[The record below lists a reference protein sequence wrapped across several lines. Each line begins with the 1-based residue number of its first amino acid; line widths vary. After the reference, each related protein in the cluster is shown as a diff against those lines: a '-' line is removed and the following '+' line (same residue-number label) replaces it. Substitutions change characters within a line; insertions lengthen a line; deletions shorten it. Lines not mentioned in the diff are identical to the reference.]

1 MSLFLLDTDHLTL
14 CQMGHPQLLQNIVGH
29 LTDQLAISVITVEE
43 QLAGWQGALRQAK
56 DDARREQIYERMAL
70 TVEALAGWR
79 VLALTRAALSRH
91 ATLIRQRLNVG
102 SNDLKIAAT
111 ALEQNATVV
120 TRNLRDFGR
129 VPGLACQDWTT

>member
-1 MSLFLLDTDHLTL
+1 LFVLDTDHLTL
-14 CQMGHPQLLQNIVGH
+14 YQMGHPQLLQNIARH

-43 QLAGWQGALRQAK
+43 QLTGWQRALRLAK
-56 DDARREQIYERMAL
+56 DDARRERVYERMAL

-79 VLALTRAALSRH
+79 VLPLSRAALSRH
-91 ATLIRQRLNVG
+91 ATLIRHRINVG

-111 ALEQNATVV
+111 ALELNATVV

-129 VPGLACQDWTT
+129 VPGLSCQDWTV